1 MIEWKPIPNYE
12 NLYEVSN
19 TGEIRSIKPRYKN
32 KQILKAGVG
41 SRGYLVVT
49 LCNKNTQKSYNV
61 HRLVA
66 QAFIPNPNNL
76 PCVNHKDE
84 NRTNNNV
91 DNLEWCTYKYNNTY
105 GNRLDKYISKRGKS
119 VMCVETNKVYRSTQ
133 EASKLT
139 GINQGGI
146 SSCCNGKRNVA
157 GGFHWVF
164 V

>member
-32 KQILKAGVG
+32 KQILKACVG

-49 LCNKNTQKSYNV
+49 LCNKSTQKSYNV

-66 QAFIPNPNNL
+66 KAFIPNPDNL
-76 PCVNHKDE
+76 PCINHKDE

-139 GINQGGI
+139 GVNQGGI